1 MRSGLELDSSGSGV
15 GQELVAE
22 VAHGAESGADCHE
35 EGIGLC
41 GRGEETTE
49 FAKVAGHCLRK
60 GCKSG
65 GVDSRKRMLGLC
77 AHLFFQKK

>member
-22 VAHGAESGADCHE
+22 VAQGAESGADCHE

-60 GCKSG
+60 GS
-65 GVDSRKRMLGLC
+65 
-77 AHLFFQKK
+77 